1 MNESL
6 ECTKNNFKAIEY
18 CLETQ
23 ILRNVKLMTS
33 RRIPTGSALYIASK
47 KYTIII

>member
-6 ECTKNNFKAIEY
+6 ECTKNSFKAIEY
-18 CLETQ
+18 CLERQ
-23 ILRNVKLMTS
+23 ILLNAKLMTL
-33 RRIPTGSALYIASK
+33 RRTPTGSALYIASK